1 MGIDKRAWNISFG
14 DERREFRQD
23 MFDLTQMPKLF
34 SLQKDG
40 RVRNS
45 HFASCQMIGGSAKML
60 YFRRSGKYLNTD
72 TAKITVETSVTVPYA
87 SEKKKIVEFERAE
100 HTYLP
105 P

>member
-1 MGIDKRAWNISFG
+1 MS
-14 DERREFRQD
+14 
-23 MFDLTQMPKLF
+23 KLF

-45 HFASCQMIGGSAKML
+45 HFATSAQMLS
-60 YFRRSGKYLNTD
+60 FRRAGKYQQHLRFINTD
-72 TAKITVETSVTVPYA
+72 TAKIMMDTSVTVP
-87 SEKKKIVEFERAE
+87 SEKKIVEFERAE